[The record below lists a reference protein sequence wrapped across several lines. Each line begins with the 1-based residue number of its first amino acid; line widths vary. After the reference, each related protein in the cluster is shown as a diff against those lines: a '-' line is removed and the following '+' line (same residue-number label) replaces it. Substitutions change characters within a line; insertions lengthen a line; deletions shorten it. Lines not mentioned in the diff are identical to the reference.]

1 MTSDSPAATAASFS
15 AGQSSGHVPIVCGA
29 LRGILFHGRLENGRS
44 LCIRVGKTKDL
55 ISPCEF
61 ERRGGKVATRNWK
74 RSIHCDGK
82 PIGDFLLDSI
92 SSAGK
97 RCCRFVLC
105 SDLLSPCVPSS
116 VTSSGLPDP
125 VVNNLVTA
133 SMSSCAGSP
142 TSSISADADR
152 YAPLCD
158 GAALPSNRSVHTPL
172 ASSGRNGS
180 CDVASCALCGK
191 VVATIAALWQH
202 VNSTHISRGC
212 IPPLSFFQRFDRLIC
227 SNPSCRFAYSNKWS
241 TCQRSLGGSRKCGA
255 RLVDPSSLPDL
266 VPLTSASSSP
276 AFSSGPTGSPSAIH
290 SAPDLST
297 KDMLSIAIQA
307 AVDCHIPSEY
317 SCLESTIFNTI
328 MTTLFSLPVHTVRHV
343 PRAARP
349 LLASALCR
357 EFSLSVRHGLWGFV
371 RLLLLPKLVL
381 RSPPRA
387 GRKKRYLVGALLQD
401 RLKQWMSGTGIS
413 DLWCAACAEG
423 ALFRSSTSST
433 TENLASSNNRRAIRW
448 ASEGRYG
455 NALQALGS
463 LGVAS
468 FDNASA
474 KEELHRRH
482 PQSELPS
489 PSPSVPAP
497 LTVQPSIVLSA
508 LRSFQRGT
516 SPGSSAL
523 RPQHL
528 LDAVCGSTAPA
539 SVECLNSLTCCINSL
554 LAGTLD
560 SRLAPWFCGAPLT
573 ALAKKT
579 GGFRPI
585 AVGETLR
592 RLVSKVCC
600 LSVRSLLPDQL
611 LPFGQVG
618 VGISGGLEAAVHSMR
633 SILSL
638 YGSDSSLCCLKLDM
652 TNAFNECS
660 RSNFL
665 SRCHADLPELFAW
678 VQWCYCCA
686 GELRFGP
693 HRILSTTGVQQ
704 GDPLGPLLFS
714 LVLRDFL
721 SNCPVPDGLHFQ
733 LWYLNDGILVGTPS
747 ALSSFLDDLQL
758 RGPSYGLHPNLSKC
772 EVFWPSG
779 DQSFTDFPPAVKRV
793 VLPQAGGIDF
803 LGSPIWGSPEFLSA
817 FVGSV
822 VDRVSALQERLRDLG
837 DPQVELHLLRSC
849 LGVCKLNHLLRTIP
863 PGCVDSELLRFD
875 DNLRHSLSSICN
887 ASISDQSWL
896 QATLPCSLGGL
907 GLRGAHRASS
917 AAFLGCCIS
926 SFALCSQLLSAYS
939 GSSISISSIPGKELA
954 ISCLSALLSGTPI
967 MEVPASQFSEAQRLY
982 QFQLDTCQSSS
993 LLSSCSLRDQARIRA
1008 ISSHPCASAWLR
1020 AIPSVS
1026 LGLTMSRQE
1035 FVCSLWYWLGIPVFA
1050 STDSIRCSC
1059 GNVVDRFG
1067 DHLLGCG
1074 HGPMRIR
1081 RHDALCDIVF
1091 HALLQGNSG
1100 CKREQRCGSGLD
1112 RPGDVYHPDFLYGK
1126 PAYFDVTVRNSL
1138 QGSLLSQS
1146 AVTAGVAASRGEV
1159 EKDAHHEEAVLG
1171 AGGIFIPL
1179 AVESLGLWSPA
1190 SLKILRDIAV
1200 RATNRSGVSAA
1211 VACHHFIEQLSICL
1225 WRHNSHMFLHLFSLL
1240 PVSPLWELSPGVGS
1254 SAHGFCHSEPWACD
1268 T

>member
-1 MTSDSPAATAASFS
+1 M
-15 AGQSSGHVPIVCGA
+15 
-29 LRGILFHGRLENGRS
+29 
-44 LCIRVGKTKDL
+44 
-55 ISPCEF
+55 
-61 ERRGGKVATRNWK
+61 
-74 RSIHCDGK
+74 
-82 PIGDFLLDSI
+82 
-92 SSAGK
+92 
-97 RCCRFVLC
+97 
-105 SDLLSPCVPSS
+105 
-116 VTSSGLPDP
+116 
-125 VVNNLVTA
+125 
-133 SMSSCAGSP
+133 
-142 TSSISADADR
+142 
-152 YAPLCD
+152 
-158 GAALPSNRSVHTPL
+158 
-172 ASSGRNGS
+172 ASSSRNGS
-180 CDVASCALCGK
+180 CDVAPCALCGK

-212 IPPLSFFQRFDRLIC
+212 IPPLSFFQRFDCLIC
-227 SNPSCRFAYSNKWS
+227 SNPSCHFAYSNKWS
-241 TCQRSLGGSRKCGA
+241 TCQCSLGGSRKCGA

-276 AFSSGPTGSPSAIH
+276 AFSSGPTGSSSATH

-343 PRAARP
+343 PWAARP
-349 LLASALCR
+349 LLASALCQ

-371 RLLLLPKLVL
+371 HLLLLPKLVL

-433 TENLASSNNRRAIRW
+433 TEYLASSNTRRAIRW

-474 KEELHRRH
+474 KEELLRRH

-508 LRSFQRGT
+508 LCSFQRGT

-528 LDAVCGSTAPA
+528 LDAACGSTAPA

-573 ALAKKT
+573 ALAKRN

-600 LSVRSLLPDQL
+600 LSVRSLLPDLL

-665 SRCHADLPELFAW
+665 SHCHADLPELFAW
-678 VQWCYCCA
+678 VQWCYCCT

-733 LWYLNDGILVGTPS
+733 LWYLDDGILVGTPS

-793 VLPQAGGIDF
+793 VFPQAGGFDF

-837 DPQVELHLLRSC
+837 DPQVELHLLHSC

-887 ASISDQSWL
+887 ASIFDQSWL

-926 SFALCSQLLSAYS
+926 SFALCSQLLSTYS
-939 GSSISISSIPGKELA
+939 GSSIPISSIPGKELA
-954 ISCLSALLSGTPI
+954 ISCLLSGTPI

-1008 ISSHPCASAWLR
+1008 ISSHPCVSAWLR
-1020 AIPSVS
+1020 GIPSVS

-1050 STDSIRCSC
+1050 STDSINKQAYHTKSQDDKHHQ
-1059 GNVVDRFG
+1059 GGPALNHIAVPSYN
-1067 DHLLGCG
+1067 HYYPEEG
-1074 HGPMRIR
+1074 HGKQYHTMR
-1081 RHDALCDIVF
+1081 HV
-1091 HALLQGNSG
+1091 
-1100 CKREQRCGSGLD
+1100 
-1112 RPGDVYHPDFLYGK
+1112 
-1126 PAYFDVTVRNSL
+1126 
-1138 QGSLLSQS
+1138 
-1146 AVTAGVAASRGEV
+1146 GE
-1159 EKDAHHEEAVLG
+1159 
-1171 AGGIFIPL
+1171 
-1179 AVESLGLWSPA
+1179 
-1190 SLKILRDIAV
+1190 
-1200 RATNRSGVSAA
+1200 
-1211 VACHHFIEQLSICL
+1211 
-1225 WRHNSHMFLHLFSLL
+1225 
-1240 PVSPLWELSPGVGS
+1240 S
-1254 SAHGFCHSEPWACD
+1254 S
-1268 T
+1268 

>member
-1 MTSDSPAATAASFS
+1 
-15 AGQSSGHVPIVCGA
+15 
-29 LRGILFHGRLENGRS
+29 
-44 LCIRVGKTKDL
+44 
-55 ISPCEF
+55 
-61 ERRGGKVATRNWK
+61 
-74 RSIHCDGK
+74 
-82 PIGDFLLDSI
+82 
-92 SSAGK
+92 
-97 RCCRFVLC
+97 
-105 SDLLSPCVPSS
+105 
-116 VTSSGLPDP
+116 
-125 VVNNLVTA
+125 
-133 SMSSCAGSP
+133 
-142 TSSISADADR
+142 
-152 YAPLCD
+152 
-158 GAALPSNRSVHTPL
+158 
-172 ASSGRNGS
+172 
-180 CDVASCALCGK
+180 
-191 VVATIAALWQH
+191 
-202 VNSTHISRGC
+202 
-212 IPPLSFFQRFDRLIC
+212 
-227 SNPSCRFAYSNKWS
+227 
-241 TCQRSLGGSRKCGA
+241 
-255 RLVDPSSLPDL
+255 
-266 VPLTSASSSP
+266 
-276 AFSSGPTGSPSAIH
+276 
-290 SAPDLST
+290 
-297 KDMLSIAIQA
+297 MLSIAIQA
-307 AVDCHIPSEY
+307 AVDCYIPSEY

-328 MTTLFSLPVHTVRHV
+328 MTTLFSLPVHIVRHV

-474 KEELHRRH
+474 KEELLRRHPQSELLRRH

-508 LRSFQRGT
+508 LHSFQRGT

-573 ALAKKT
+573 ALAKKN

-600 LSVRSLLPDQL
+600 LSVRSLLPDLL

-618 VGISGGLEAAVHSMR
+618 VGISGGLEAAVHSMH

-733 LWYLNDGILVGTPS
+733 LWYLDDGILVGTPS
-747 ALSSFLDDLQL
+747 ALSSFLGDLQL

-779 DQSFTDFPPAVKRV
+779 DQFFTDFPPAVKRV

-939 GSSISISSIPGKELA
+939 GSSISISFIPGKELA

-982 QFQLDTCQSSS
+982 QFQLDTCHSSS

-1081 RHDALCDIVF
+1081 RHDALCDFVF
-1091 HALLQGNSG
+1091 HALLQDNSG

-1126 PAYFDVTVRNSL
+1126 PAYFDVTVRNPL

-1190 SLKILRDIAV
+1190 SLKILRDIACQGNQQQWCFCCCGLSSLYRTIV
-1200 RATNRSGVSAA
+1200 NLFMAA
-1211 VACHHFIEQLSICL
+1211 
-1225 WRHNSHMFLHLFSLL
+1225 
-1240 PVSPLWELSPGVGS
+1240 
-1254 SAHGFCHSEPWACD
+1254 
-1268 T
+1268 

>member
-1 MTSDSPAATAASFS
+1 M
-15 AGQSSGHVPIVCGA
+15 
-29 LRGILFHGRLENGRS
+29 
-44 LCIRVGKTKDL
+44 
-55 ISPCEF
+55 
-61 ERRGGKVATRNWK
+61 
-74 RSIHCDGK
+74 
-82 PIGDFLLDSI
+82 
-92 SSAGK
+92 
-97 RCCRFVLC
+97 
-105 SDLLSPCVPSS
+105 
-116 VTSSGLPDP
+116 
-125 VVNNLVTA
+125 
-133 SMSSCAGSP
+133 
-142 TSSISADADR
+142 
-152 YAPLCD
+152 
-158 GAALPSNRSVHTPL
+158 
-172 ASSGRNGS
+172 
-180 CDVASCALCGK
+180 
-191 VVATIAALWQH
+191 
-202 VNSTHISRGC
+202 
-212 IPPLSFFQRFDRLIC
+212 
-227 SNPSCRFAYSNKWS
+227 
-241 TCQRSLGGSRKCGA
+241 
-255 RLVDPSSLPDL
+255 
-266 VPLTSASSSP
+266 
-276 AFSSGPTGSPSAIH
+276 
-290 SAPDLST
+290 
-297 KDMLSIAIQA
+297 
-307 AVDCHIPSEY
+307 
-317 SCLESTIFNTI
+317 
-328 MTTLFSLPVHTVRHV
+328 
-343 PRAARP
+343 
-349 LLASALCR
+349 
-357 EFSLSVRHGLWGFV
+357 
-371 RLLLLPKLVL
+371 
-381 RSPPRA
+381 
-387 GRKKRYLVGALLQD
+387 
-401 RLKQWMSGTGIS
+401 
-413 DLWCAACAEG
+413 
-423 ALFRSSTSST
+423 
-433 TENLASSNNRRAIRW
+433 
-448 ASEGRYG
+448 
-455 NALQALGS
+455 
-463 LGVAS
+463 
-468 FDNASA
+468 
-474 KEELHRRH
+474 
-482 PQSELPS
+482 
-489 PSPSVPAP
+489 
-497 LTVQPSIVLSA
+497 
-508 LRSFQRGT
+508 
-516 SPGSSAL
+516 
-523 RPQHL
+523 
-528 LDAVCGSTAPA
+528 
-539 SVECLNSLTCCINSL
+539 
-554 LAGTLD
+554 
-560 SRLAPWFCGAPLT
+560 
-573 ALAKKT
+573 
-579 GGFRPI
+579 
-585 AVGETLR
+585 
-592 RLVSKVCC
+592 
-600 LSVRSLLPDQL
+600 
-611 LPFGQVG
+611 
-618 VGISGGLEAAVHSMR
+618 
-633 SILSL
+633 
-638 YGSDSSLCCLKLDM
+638 
-652 TNAFNECS
+652 
-660 RSNFL
+660 
-665 SRCHADLPELFAW
+665 
-678 VQWCYCCA
+678 
-686 GELRFGP
+686 
-693 HRILSTTGVQQ
+693 
-704 GDPLGPLLFS
+704 
-714 LVLRDFL
+714 
-721 SNCPVPDGLHFQ
+721 
-733 LWYLNDGILVGTPS
+733 
-747 ALSSFLDDLQL
+747 DDLQL

-907 GLRGAHRASS
+907 GLRGAYRASS

-1091 HALLQGNSG
+1091 HALLQDNSG

-1126 PAYFDVTVRNSL
+1126 PAYFDVTVRNPL

>member
-1 MTSDSPAATAASFS
+1 MTSDSPTAAAASFS
-15 AGQSSGHVPIVCGA
+15 AGQSSSHVPIVCGA

-105 SDLLSPCVPSS
+105 SDLLSPCVLSS

-125 VVNNLVTA
+125 VVNDFVTA

-172 ASSGRNGS
+172 ASSSRNGS

-227 SNPSCRFAYSNKWS
+227 SNPSCRYAYSNKWS

-255 RLVDPSSLPDL
+255 HLVDPSSLPDL
-266 VPLTSASSSP
+266 VHLTSASSSP
-276 AFSSGPTGSPSAIH
+276 AFSPGPTGSPSATH

-413 DLWCAACAEG
+413 DLWCEACAEG

-433 TENLASSNNRRAIRW
+433 TENLASSNNRRTIRW

-463 LGVAS
+463 LGAAS
-468 FDNASA
+468 FDNAST
-474 KEELHRRH
+474 KEELLRRH

-528 LDAVCGSTAPA
+528 LDAVCGSTALA

-573 ALAKKT
+573 ALAKRN

-585 AVGETLR
+585 AVGETLC

-600 LSVRSLLPDQL
+600 LSVRSLLPDLL

-638 YGSDSSLCCLKLDM
+638 YGSDSSLCLKLDM

-721 SNCPVPDGLHFQ
+721 SNCPVLDGLHFQ
-733 LWYLNDGILVGTPS
+733 LWYLDDGILVGTPS

-779 DQSFTDFPPAVKRV
+779 DQSFMDFPPAVKRV
-793 VLPQAGGIDF
+793 MLPQAGGIDF

-817 FVGSV
+817 FVG
-822 VDRVSALQERLRDLG
+822 
-837 DPQVELHLLRSC
+837 
-849 LGVCKLNHLLRTIP
+849 
-863 PGCVDSELLRFD
+863 
-875 DNLRHSLSSICN
+875 
-887 ASISDQSWL
+887 
-896 QATLPCSLGGL
+896 
-907 GLRGAHRASS
+907 
-917 AAFLGCCIS
+917 
-926 SFALCSQLLSAYS
+926 
-939 GSSISISSIPGKELA
+939 
-954 ISCLSALLSGTPI
+954 
-967 MEVPASQFSEAQRLY
+967 
-982 QFQLDTCQSSS
+982 
-993 LLSSCSLRDQARIRA
+993 
-1008 ISSHPCASAWLR
+1008 
-1020 AIPSVS
+1020 
-1026 LGLTMSRQE
+1026 
-1035 FVCSLWYWLGIPVFA
+1035 
-1050 STDSIRCSC
+1050 
-1059 GNVVDRFG
+1059 
-1067 DHLLGCG
+1067 
-1074 HGPMRIR
+1074 
-1081 RHDALCDIVF
+1081 
-1091 HALLQGNSG
+1091 
-1100 CKREQRCGSGLD
+1100 
-1112 RPGDVYHPDFLYGK
+1112 
-1126 PAYFDVTVRNSL
+1126 
-1138 QGSLLSQS
+1138 
-1146 AVTAGVAASRGEV
+1146 
-1159 EKDAHHEEAVLG
+1159 
-1171 AGGIFIPL
+1171 
-1179 AVESLGLWSPA
+1179 
-1190 SLKILRDIAV
+1190 
-1200 RATNRSGVSAA
+1200 
-1211 VACHHFIEQLSICL
+1211 
-1225 WRHNSHMFLHLFSLL
+1225 
-1240 PVSPLWELSPGVGS
+1240 
-1254 SAHGFCHSEPWACD
+1254 
-1268 T
+1268 

>member
-1 MTSDSPAATAASFS
+1 MTSDSPAAAAASFS

-125 VVNNLVTA
+125 VVNDLVTA

-172 ASSGRNGS
+172 ASSSRNGS

-255 RLVDPSSLPDL
+255 HLVDPSSLPDL

-276 AFSSGPTGSPSAIH
+276 AFSSGPTGSPSATH

-474 KEELHRRH
+474 KEELLRRH

-573 ALAKKT
+573 ALAKKN

-600 LSVRSLLPDQL
+600 LSVRSLLPDLL

-733 LWYLNDGILVGTPS
+733 LWYLDDGILVGTPS

-1091 HALLQGNSG
+1091 HALLQDNSG